1 MRRATTVLLS
11 TVLVT
16 GGLAV
21 TAPPAGAADIVTRD
35 LTITVTGLG
44 PENRT
49 CEIDADLYVP
59 AGVNKHTRAPALLAT
74 NGFGGTKEDQAD
86 LAQGFGEHGYVTLS
100 YTGLGFVDGDTCP
113 ITLDDREH
121 DGEAASQLLRFLGG
135 DRSVEAV
142 DDATGK
148 KVVVDQ
154 VIRQDRE
161 TGTRNDPAVGMTGG
175 SYGGQIQ
182 FAAAAVEHAAGTD
195 RLDAIIPL
203 ITWNDLAY
211 SLAPENSALPGGT
224 ANGGPVSSS
233 RTGVFKYQWAALFS
247 TVGVVNGVEDM
258 QALADPETW
267 NAFVTANCGNFD
279 PPVCQALAE
288 VGTQGYPSQD
298 SIEFLHSNSVA
309 SYMSDVQVPT
319 LIGQGQADTLFNLQE
334 SVATYASLKAQGTPV
349 SLVWQSWGHSDST
362 PVAGELDMRHPAD
375 SYQGR
380 QAIAWFEHYVRGT
393 GPAPE
398 LNFSYYRDWVFEQ
411 TGDVEQ
417 AYTSAPAFPVG
428 TEQTLY
434 LSSEGAGRRFAGQ
447 RPLGRRLRHQR
458 LRQYGPRRAELH
470 RDLGPRPVTAGLR
483 PAGQH
488 GPVRDGAAD
497 RACRRGGVAAVD
509 RDAELHRRGH
519 AGARSGRRTRR
530 VREAL
535 RHRARRHADRT
546 AAPADLPRADRGRD
560 PAGHDRAAGHR
571 APLRD
576 GAPAGRRPRRR
587 RPGLSRVDP
596 SAGRHPQHR
605 PGDRAGAHA
614 PRRDLIRQAPAGAP
628 TCSRTQS
635 TISVVVAPGVK
646 IFATPIRSSSGMS
659 SSGMMPPPKTTTSST
674 PRSRIS
680 SDSRANRVMCAPERT
695 DSPTASASSCTTVS
709 TICSG
714 VWCRPV

>member
-1 MRRATTVLLS
+1 VRRATTVLLS

-21 TAPPAGAADIVTRD
+21 SAPPAGAADIVARD

-59 AGVNKHTRAPALLAT
+59 AGVDKHTRAPALLAT
-74 NGFGGTKEDQAD
+74 NGFGGTKEDQTD

-224 ANGGPVSSS
+224 ANGGSVSSS

-258 QALADPETW
+258 QALADREKW
-267 NAFVTANCGNFD
+267 NAFVAANCGNFD

-309 SYMSDVQVPT
+309 SYMPDVRVPT

-349 SLVWQSWGHSDST
+349 SLVWQSWGHSDSS
-362 PVAGELDMRHPAD
+362 PVEGELDMRHPAD

-380 QAIAWFEHYVRGT
+380 QALAWFEHYVRGT

-434 LSSEGAGRRFAGQ
+434 LSSEGPDGGSLVSDPSAVASGTSAYASTAPVGPNYTETSALDQSQPVFDPPGSTVQFGTPSLTAPVDVVGSPRLTVT
-447 RPLGRRLRHQR
+447 LGSTAATTQ
-458 LRQYGPRRAELH
+458 A
-470 RDLGPRPVTAGLR
+470 LGPDGELVAFAKLYDIGPDGTPVELPHRLISPVRIADVTQPVTI
-483 PAGQH
+483 
-488 GPVRDGAAD
+488 
-497 RACRRGGVAAVD
+497 
-509 RDAELHRRGH
+509 ELPGIVHRF
-519 AGARSGRRTRR
+519 
-530 VREAL
+530 E
-535 RHRARRHADRT
+535 
-546 AAPADLPRADRGRD
+546 
-560 PAGHDRAAGHR
+560 AGHR
-571 APLRD
+571 LVVVL
-576 GAPAGRRPRRR
+576 AG
-587 RPGLSRVDP
+587 
-596 SAGRHPQHR
+596 
-605 PGDRAGAHA
+605 GDLAYRGST
-614 PRRDLIRQAPAGAP
+614 LRQAV
-628 TCSRTQS
+628 TLS
-635 TISVVVAPGVK
+635 TGPGIAQELTLPVV
-646 IFATPIRSSSGMS
+646 
-659 SSGMMPPPKTTTSST
+659 
-674 PRSRIS
+674 
-680 SDSRANRVMCAPERT
+680 N
-695 DSPTASASSCTTVS
+695 
-709 TICSG
+709 
-714 VWCRPV
+714 